1 MKFQKIVGVSLA
13 TLMIATGSIG
23 VSFAQEKID
32 IKISHANAADLGTD
46 QQMFAWT
53 FANYINDHS
62 DTLNANIFANGGLGE
77 SREVLEGMQLG
88 AGATVHIGG
97 AAELANFS
105 KRVGVLGLPFLWKSY
120 NHVHRALDGE
130 VGDALKK
137 DLEKQG
143 FKVLAWADSWGYRN
157 VVTTDK
163 AITKPEDLK
172 GLKIRTIPTDV
183 FVASVNLMGASA
195 TPMDF
200 GEIYT
205 SLESGVLDGLE
216 HTAAT
221 IVTSGFD
228 EVTCCVVKT
237 RHLFDPT
244 ALTYSLNEWDRLDD
258 QQKEVVQNAA
268 NLASDIVRQL
278 APLREKE
285 SLAELEEIGMTIT
298 DINTETFEEKAISV
312 QDKLADKIG
321 AKELLTKIRDVE

>member
-1 MKFQKIVGVSLA
+1 MKFHKIFSISLT
-13 TLMIATGSIG
+13 TLAIAVGSIG
-23 VSFAQEKID
+23 VSSAQEKID
-32 IKISHANAADLGTD
+32 IKINHANADDLGTD
-46 QQMFAWT
+46 QQMFAWV

-62 DTLNANIFANGGLGE
+62 STLDAKIFPNGGLGE

-120 NHVHRALDGE
+120 DHVHRALDGE
-130 VGDALKK
+130 VGDALKE
-137 DLEKQG
+137 DLKKQG
-143 FKVLAWADSWGYRN
+143 FKVLAWGDSWGYRN
-157 VVTTDK
+157 VVTTEK
-163 AITKPEDLK
+163 KITKPEDLE

-183 FVASVNLMGASA
+183 FIASVNLMGASA

-221 IVTSGFD
+221 ILTSGFD
-228 EVTCCVVKT
+228 EVACCLVET

-244 ALTYSLNEWDRLDD
+244 ALTYSLNEWNDLDD
-258 QQKEVVQNAA
+258 QQKEVVNAA
-268 NLASDIVRQL
+268 ASLASDIVRQL
-278 APLREKE
+278 APLREQE
-285 SLAELEEIGMTIT
+285 SLAKLKKSGMTIT
-298 DINTETFEEKAISV
+298 DIDTSSFEEKAISV
-312 QDKLADKIG
+312 QDEQAEKLS
-321 AKELLTKIRDVE
+321 AKDLLSKIRDVE